1 MNNFGIIN
9 PEEQIASI
17 EQNYTMRRKI
27 INEQRKKTIQPGETR
42 TYIKCVTSADFAR
55 FEDGVVHAVC
65 STFSLAQA
73 AEWAGRLF
81 VLDIKEADE
90 EGIGTRL
97 VINHKSPAFAGEAVE
112 IVTTLTR
119 YEGHEL
125 TCCFT
130 ASVGAR
136 LVADGETG
144 QKILKK
150 EKLAKILA
158 SKQV

>member
-1 MNNFGIIN
+1 M
-9 PEEQIASI
+9 
-17 EQNYTMRRKI
+17 
-27 INEQRKKTIQPGETR
+27 IQPGDTR
-42 TYIKCVTSADFAR
+42 TYIMHVTAADFAR
-55 FEDGVVHAVC
+55 FEDGLVHAVC
-65 STFSLAQA
+65 STFALAQA

-97 VINHKSPAFAGEAVE
+97 VINHKSPAFMGEAVE
-112 IVTTLTR
+112 VVATLIK
-119 YEGHEL
+119 YERHEVI
-125 TCCFT
+125 CSFT
-130 ASVGAR
+130 AHVGAR

-158 SKQV
+158 PKQV